1 MGAWC
6 AVALCRMLSMK
17 CCSGDGGCRFSSN
30 SSRSSIDFCS
40 AIGPSRYGGVPTA
53 AAGDLPPAAAAAAA
67 AAALLLLLLLLL
79 RPDRNVERLPESRIR
94 TPKDVC
100 WAYLQSDRNLRGPH
114 VARQQQQLSIDI
126 CCPHPN
132 LAANLPTY
140 CNLNDC

>member
-1 MGAWC
+1 
-6 AVALCRMLSMK
+6 MK

-94 TPKDVC
+94 TAKEVC
-100 WAYLQSDRNLRGPH
+100 WAS
-114 VARQQQQLSIDI
+114 
-126 CCPHPN
+126 
-132 LAANLPTY
+132 
-140 CNLNDC
+140 